1 MTVPIGQG
9 YPQVASPAGPP
20 KGGAAAKG
28 SGSGFSDLLQ
38 GADQRPA
45 QRNDDAGADS
55 AVSGDGQE
63 TRKTAGLSPFGAFH
77 PQSGRQAV
85 TGDKSEPAST
95 DDEGKDGDGKDQK
108 RLPDQASVIA
118 TIGYAVRHDQPSAQ
132 AGDQGTGSRS
142 AERGRT
148 DRFGK
153 ATGAVTSA
161 DAEEAATAGDLSKAR
176 EAPSMPS
183 AIDGRATAARSAA
196 SPMPAAMGGMDRN
209 DATSM
214 PDDVPDHAE
223 ATARLPKPSHALRG
237 MAGRP
242 DRGDADGRDAPHA
255 GKDTGQQANVVH
267 VVSERSFP
275 APAAPSIGST
285 VANLAEVLAAARSQA
300 ATPAALAQ
308 QHPTVAVP
316 AHTLRIELHP
326 AELGTVMASLK
337 LSGDQ
342 LSVEL
347 KPDTA
352 EAYRHLSKESDAI
365 ASSLK
370 KLGLDVGTVTV
381 MQPSLALT
389 AAARTDAGNQAS
401 VMPGRDGAQF
411 QQGTSGGGGSDSGG
425 RQSGGNRGH
434 DGQTLDPAKPVH
446 RGRAGGSVFI

>member
-9 YPQVASPAGPP
+9 YPQVASSAGPA
-20 KGGAAAKG
+20 KDGAGAKG

-45 QRNDDAGADS
+45 QRRDDAETNS
-55 AVSGDGQE
+55 ATSGEGHE
-63 TRKTAGLSPFGAFH
+63 TRKAAGLSPFGAFH
-77 PQSGRQAV
+77 PQSGGQSV
-85 TGDKSEPAST
+85 TGGRSEPAST

-118 TIGYAVRHDQPSAQ
+118 TIGYAVHHDQPSAQ
-132 AGDQGTGSRS
+132 AGDHGTGSRS

-153 ATGAVTSA
+153 TIGAVTSA
-161 DAEEAATAGDLSKAR
+161 DAEEAAAAGDLSKAR

-183 AIDGRATAARSAA
+183 AIDGKATAARSAA
-196 SPMPAAMGGMDRN
+196 LPMPAVTIGMDRN
-209 DATSM
+209 GAMSM
-214 PDDVPDHAE
+214 PNDVPDHAE

-237 MAGRP
+237 MADQP

-255 GKDTGQQANVVH
+255 GKDTGQANAVH
-267 VVSERSFP
+267 IVSERSFP
-275 APAAPSIGST
+275 APAAPSVGST
-285 VANLAEVLAAARSQA
+285 VANLAQVLAAARSQA
-300 ATPAALAQ
+300 ATPAAFA

-370 KLGLDVGTVTV
+370 KLGLDVGTVTI

-389 AAARTDAGNQAS
+389 AAARADTGNQAS

-434 DGQTLDPAKPVH
+434 DGQTLDPAKPLH
-446 RGRAGGSVFI
+446 RGRPGGSVFI

>member
-1 MTVPIGQG
+1 MKSWAQAARRPGSRRASVFLRGRRKALGRCIACQTVRSARRRRSRRCRFGLKPDDIFFKLS
-9 YPQVASPAGPP
+9 AS
-20 KGGAAAKG
+20 
-28 SGSGFSDLLQ
+28 
-38 GADQRPA
+38 R
-45 QRNDDAGADS
+45 
-55 AVSGDGQE
+55 
-63 TRKTAGLSPFGAFH
+63 
-77 PQSGRQAV
+77 PQSGH
-85 TGDKSEPAST
+85 K
-95 DDEGKDGDGKDQK
+95 
-108 RLPDQASVIA
+108 
-118 TIGYAVRHDQPSAQ
+118 
-132 AGDQGTGSRS
+132 GSS
-142 AERGRT
+142 QVGRT
-148 DRFGK
+148 
-153 ATGAVTSA
+153 
-161 DAEEAATAGDLSKAR
+161 
-176 EAPSMPS
+176 
-183 AIDGRATAARSAA
+183 
-196 SPMPAAMGGMDRN
+196 
-209 DATSM
+209 
-214 PDDVPDHAE
+214 
-223 ATARLPKPSHALRG
+223 
-237 MAGRP
+237 
-242 DRGDADGRDAPHA
+242 
-255 GKDTGQQANVVH
+255 
-267 VVSERSFP
+267 
-275 APAAPSIGST
+275 PAAPSIGST

-434 DGQTLDPAKPVH
+434 DGQTLDQAKPVH